1 MSTLTSWKS
10 ETAGAA
16 LFLFGVVV
24 FGMGTISCVDETT
37 EESFPTPAVVSR
49 GIISATLNR
58 YIEAGSEEPY
68 EQFGLTG
75 VFPRYSEDENDTV
88 EMLWDNR
95 LADVDLALDHCTA
108 VSPVLDEHGRFHLP
122 TSKRAIELLDVG
134 DLSVSFDGSRK
145 QIPTRTF
152 PDLLKV
158 VVGVIYAA
166 DETQGVVFRPG
177 ETYGVRATGTNDVE
191 LFNVAL
197 EAPEDLGEVKID
209 GATPGE
215 TVPILSKGAP
225 IRLTWD
231 GDGFGDE
238 VIATI
243 SWTSMG
249 SPWEITCRMRDD
261 GSFVIPANI
270 TAQLPDPLT
279 STDKEVSLSRIRQVV
294 FRSKDLSNGSFRFI
308 VSTHFP
314 IDF

>member
-1 MSTLTSWKS
+1 MIAT
-10 ETAGAA
+10 AA
-16 LFLFGVVV
+16 LHVLTCGAFA
-24 FGMGTISCVDETT
+24 ISCVEDTT
-37 EESFPTPAVVSR
+37 EESFPAANTVSK

-75 VFPRYSEDENDTV
+75 VFARYPEDEGDTV
-88 EMLWDNR
+88 EMLWESR
-95 LADVDLALDHCTA
+95 MVDVDLALDHCTT
-108 VSPVLDEHGRFHLP
+108 VSPVLDERTRLRLP
-122 TSKRAIELLDVG
+122 QSERAIELLDVG
-134 DLSVSFDGSRK
+134 DLSVSFDGERK

-177 ETYGVRATGTNDVE
+177 ATYGVKATGTDDVA
-191 LFNVAL
+191 LFHVAL
-197 EAPEDLGEVKID
+197 EAPEDLGEVKVN

-215 TVPILSKGAP
+215 VVPILTRGEP
-225 IRLTWD
+225 IRLRWN

-249 SPWEITCRMRDD
+249 APWEITCRMRDD
-261 GSFVIPANI
+261 GAFVIPANI
-270 TAQLPDPLT
+270 ATQLPDPLT
-279 STDKEVSLSRIRQVV
+279 STDEEVSLRRIRQVV
-294 FRSKDLSNGSFRFI
+294 FRSKDLSSGSFQFV

-314 IDF
+314 IRL